1 MACSRTAI
9 LGFSFLL
16 VTTAAPA
23 AADSDSASDA
33 QLAADVED
41 AIGRFQE
48 KDRTFK
54 PTLEKLVGY
63 AIFPEVAKGG
73 FIVGG
78 AGGRGEVYAG
88 GTLIGH
94 AQLSQGTIGAQI
106 GGQKF
111 AEIIFFRTKS
121 ALNRFKKNRL
131 ELSAQA
137 TATAA
142 DQGGAAAAK
151 YADGIAIFILP
162 TAGLMAEA
170 SIGGQKLKFAPLK
183 E

>member
-1 MACSRTAI
+1 MRASRFLI
-9 LGFSFLL
+9 LGFSVLFLA
-16 VTTAAPA
+16 TTAPA
-23 AADSDSASDA
+23 TADEASDE
-33 QLAADVED
+33 QLAADVRD

-48 KDRTFK
+48 KDSTLK
-54 PTLEKLVGY
+54 ASLEKLVGY
-63 AIFPEVAKGG
+63 AVFPEVAKGG

-78 AGGRGEVYAG
+78 ARGRGEVYAG
-88 GTLIGH
+88 GKLIGH
-94 AQLSQGTIGAQI
+94 AQISQGTIGAQI

-111 AEIIFFRTKS
+111 AEIILFKTKS

-137 TATAA
+137 TANVAN
-142 DQGGAAAAK
+142 QGAAAKAK
-151 YADGIAIFILP
+151 YADGLVIFVLP

-183 E
+183 D